1 MTNFRI
7 ILNVIGNLVL
17 AAGLHMDA
25 AGAAIAT
32 VTGILLNVGFY
43 IYLNRTENDGTQ
55 G

>member
-32 VTGILLNVGFY
+32 VTGIILNNCASHSRYF
-43 IYLNRTENDGTQ
+43 Q
-55 G
+55 